1 MEALIYNDILTQYMT
16 QIQPLTGI
24 TIPKEVM
31 MVLAVLQGAS
41 FEAFL
46 VGGCVRDILMGTK
59 PKDFDIT
66 TNATPE
72 EIISLF
78 PKTFY
83 ENSYGTVGVVTC
95 GEDNLPVCSDET
107 VKIVEV
113 TPYRLETTYS
123 DNRHPD
129 EVLWSKNIE
138 DDLKRRDFTCNAIA
152 YNPVTGEM
160 VDPFDGRTDIQNRL
174 IRAVGSPDL
183 RFNED
188 ALRLMRGIRFMSQ
201 LDFDI
206 HSVTRESI
214 EKNGHLLNNIS
225 RERVKDEFSKLVMTD
240 YPMRGII
247 LMKELDILKYIVPE
261 LEKGIGVMQNQ
272 AHSFDVWEHNLR
284 TLQHS
289 ADKKWP
295 LHVRL
300 SAVFHDIAK
309 PETRRYSKEKGDYTF
324 YGHDVVGGRVTRE
337 IMERLKF
344 PKDLTEKVSMF
355 VRWHMFFSDTEQ
367 ITISA
372 VRRLITNVGK
382 DNIWDLVNLRI
393 CDRIGTGRPKEEPY
407 RLRMYESMIEEALQD
422 PISLKMLKTDGK
434 RIMDVTQ
441 ETAGPKIGYV
451 LHALFDE
458 VLEDPSKNT
467 EEYLDARATLLVKLS
482 DIELRLLGQSG
493 KEEMEEKNKK
503 KVEEIRKQFKVK

>member
-1 MEALIYNDILTQYMT
+1 MPNTLGNRGMNL
-16 QIQPLTGI
+16 
-24 TIPKEVM
+24 PKEVL
-31 MVLAVLQGAS
+31 MVVAVLQNAGH
-41 FEAFL
+41 EAFV
-46 VGGCVRDILMGTK
+46 VGGCVRDLIMDLK
-59 PKDFDIT
+59 PKDFDVT
-66 TNATPE
+66 TTATPE

-83 ENSYGTVGVVTC
+83 ENTYGTVGVVTC
-95 GEDNLPVCSDET
+95 GEENLPVCSDET

-129 EVLWSKNIE
+129 EVLWSKNLD

-152 YNPVTGEM
+152 YNPISNEV
-160 VDPFDGRTDIQNRL
+160 VDPFEGEEDIKKKL
-174 IRAVGSPDL
+174 VRAVGDPDL

-188 ALRLMRGIRFMSQ
+188 ALRLMRAIRLMSQ

-206 HSVTRESI
+206 HPVTRESI
-214 EKNGHLLNNIS
+214 EKNAHLLKNIS
-225 RERVKDEFSKLVMTD
+225 TERIRDEFVKLLMTD
-240 YPMRGII
+240 FPMRGLIV
-247 LMKELDILKYIVPE
+247 MKETGILQYVVPE
-261 LEKGIGVMQNQ
+261 LERGIGVEQNQ

-284 TLQHS
+284 TLQHA
-289 ADKKWP
+289 ADKGWP

-300 SAVFHDIAK
+300 SAIFHDISK
-309 PETRRYSKEKGDYTF
+309 PETRRYSKEKNDYTF

-344 PKDLTEKVSMF
+344 PKDLIDKVSMF

-367 ITISA
+367 ITLSA

-382 DNIWDLVNLRI
+382 ENIWDLIDLRI

-407 RLRMYESMIEEALQD
+407 RLRMYESMVEQALKD

-434 RIMDVTQ
+434 RLMDVTQ
-441 ETAGPKIGYV
+441 ETPGPKIGYV

-458 VLEDPSKNT
+458 VLEEPAKNT
-467 EEYLDARATLLVKLS
+467 EEYLDNRAKELMKLS
-482 DIELRLLGQSG
+482 IPELKALGKAG
-493 KEEMEEKNKK
+493 KEEMEEKNKEMVK
-503 KVEEIRKQFKVK
+503 EIRKQFRVKGE

>member
-1 MEALIYNDILTQYMT
+1 MT
-16 QIQPLTGI
+16 QIQPLVGT
-24 TIPKEVM
+24 TVPKEVM

-41 FEAFL
+41 HEAYL
-46 VGGCVRDILMGTK
+46 VGGCVRDLLMGVK

-72 EIISLF
+72 EIITLF

-83 ENSYGTVGVVTC
+83 ENTYGTVGVVTC
-95 GEDNLPVCSDET
+95 GEDLGTVCSDET

-129 EVLWSKNIE
+129 GVKWSKDIE
-138 DDLKRRDFTCNAIA
+138 DDLKRRDFTVNAIA
-152 YNPVTGEM
+152 YNPVTHEII
-160 VDPFDGRTDIQNRL
+160 DPFNGQKDIEGRV
-174 IRAVGSPDL
+174 IRAVGDPDL
-183 RFNED
+183 RFKED
-188 ALRLMRGIRFMSQ
+188 ALRLMRAIRFMSQ

-206 HSVTRESI
+206 DNVTRESI
-214 EKNGHLLNNIS
+214 EKNSQLLKNIS
-225 RERVKDEFSKLVMTD
+225 HERVRDELVKTIMTD
-240 YPMRGII
+240 SPMRGIVM
-247 LMKELDILKYIVPE
+247 MKETGLLEYVVPE
-261 LEKGIGVMQNQ
+261 LLRGIGVTQNQ
-272 AHSFDVWEHNLR
+272 AHMYDVWEHNLR
-284 TLQHS
+284 TLQHA

-300 SAVFHDIAK
+300 SAIFHDISK
-309 PETRRYSKEKGDYTF
+309 PETKRYSKEKGVITF

-344 PKDLTEKVSMF
+344 PKDLIEQVSMF

-367 ITISA
+367 ITLSA
-372 VRRLITNVGK
+372 VRRLISNVGK
-382 DNIWDLVNLRI
+382 DNIWDLIDLRV
-393 CDRIGTGRPKEEPY
+393 CDRVGTGRPKEEPY
-407 RLRMYESMIEEALQD
+407 RLRMYQSMVEQALQD

-441 ETAGPKIGYV
+441 ETPGPKIGYV

-458 VLEDPSKNT
+458 VLESPEKNV
-467 EEYLDARATLLVKLS
+467 EEYLDSRTRELILLSVE
-482 DIELRLLGQSG
+482 ELKALGEEG
-493 KEEMEEKNKK
+493 KQEMEMKNQD
-503 KVEEIRKQFKVK
+503 KVKEIRKQFRVKGE

>member
-1 MEALIYNDILTQYMT
+1 MQNTQQNTRETMQT
-16 QIQPLTGI
+16 LV
-24 TIPKEVM
+24 PKEAM
-31 MVLAVLQGAS
+31 MVLAVLQNAE

-46 VGGCVRDILMGTK
+46 VGGCVRDLIMGNK

-72 EIISLF
+72 QIIALF

-83 ENSYGTVGVVTC
+83 ENTYGTVGVVTC
-95 GEDNLPVCSDET
+95 GEDLGTVCSDET
-107 VKIVEV
+107 LKIIEV

-129 EVLWSKNIE
+129 EVMWSKDLM
-138 DDLKRRDFTCNAIA
+138 DDLKRRDFTCNAMA
-152 YNPVTGEM
+152 YNPITGEL
-160 VDPFDGRTDIQNRL
+160 VDPYKGQDDIKDKV
-174 IRAVGSPDL
+174 IRAVGAPDQ

-188 ALRLMRGIRFMSQ
+188 ALRLMRAVRFVCQ
-201 LDFDI
+201 LDFDLD
-206 HSVTRESI
+206 SVTRESI
-214 EKNGHLLNNIS
+214 ERNAHLLNNIS
-225 RERVKDEFSKLVMTD
+225 RERVRDEFIKLVMTD
-240 YPMRGII
+240 FPMRGLI
-247 LMKELDILKYIVPE
+247 LMKETGLLRHVVPE
-261 LEKGIGVMQNQ
+261 LERGIGVIQNQ
-272 AHSFDVWEHNLR
+272 AHMFDVWEHNLR
-284 TLQHS
+284 TLQHA

-300 SAVFHDIAK
+300 SAIFHDISK
-309 PETRRYSKEKGDYTF
+309 PETKRFSKEKNVITF

-344 PKDLTEKVSMF
+344 PKELTDRVSMF

-367 ITISA
+367 ISISA

-382 DNIWDLVNLRI
+382 ENIWDLIDLRI
-393 CDRIGTGRPKEEPY
+393 CDRVGTGRPKEEPY
-407 RLRMYESMIEEALQD
+407 RLRMYQSMVEQALKD

-441 ETAGPKIGYV
+441 ETPGPKIGYV

-458 VLEDPSKNT
+458 VLENPEKNT
-467 EEYLDARATLLVKLS
+467 EEYLDGRAKELMKLS
-482 DIELRLLGQSG
+482 VEELKALGEAG
-493 KEEMEEKNKK
+493 KEEMEQKNEEQVK
-503 KVEEIRKQFKVK
+503 EIRKQFKVKV

>member
-1 MEALIYNDILTQYMT
+1 MI
-16 QIQPLTGI
+16 QIQSI
-24 TIPKEVM
+24 AERVIPKEVT
-31 MVLAVLQGAS
+31 MVLALLQNAN

-46 VGGCVRDILMGTK
+46 VGGCVRDLLMGIK

-72 EIISLF
+72 EIIALF

-95 GEDNLPVCSDET
+95 GEELGTICTDET

-129 EVLWSKNIE
+129 EVIWSKDLE
-138 DDLKRRDFTCNAIA
+138 DDLKRRDFTINAIA
-152 YNPVTGEM
+152 YNPVTHEI
-160 VDPFDGRTDIQNRL
+160 VDPFKGREDIELRR
-174 IRAVGSPDL
+174 IRAVGSPDA
-183 RFNED
+183 RFSED
-188 ALRLMRGIRFMSQ
+188 SLRLMRAIRFLSQ

-206 HSVTRESI
+206 ETVTRESLVR
-214 EKNGHLLNNIS
+214 NAHLLATIS
-225 RERVKDEFSKLVMTD
+225 RERIRDEFVKLLMTEH
-240 YPMRGII
+240 PMRGLI
-247 LMKELDILKYIVPE
+247 LMKETGVLEHVIPE
-261 LEKGIGVMQNQ
+261 LERGIGVSQNQ

-284 TLQHS
+284 TLQHA
-289 ADKKWP
+289 ADKNWP

-300 SAVFHDIAK
+300 SAVFHDVSK
-309 PETRRYSKEKGDYTF
+309 PETRRFSREKHDYTF

-344 PKDLTEKVSMF
+344 PKDLTDKVSMF

-382 DNIWDLVNLRI
+382 DNIWDLINLRI

-407 RLRMYESMIEEALQD
+407 RLRMYESMVEQALQD

-434 RIMDVTQ
+434 RIMGVTQ
-441 ETAGPKIGYV
+441 ETPGPKIGYV

-458 VLEDPSKNT
+458 VLENPEKNN
-467 EEYLDARATLLVKLS
+467 EEYLDERALFLVKLS
-482 DIELRLLGQSG
+482 IDVLKTLGKAG
-493 KEEMEEKNKK
+493 KEEMEEKNKE
-503 KVEEIRKQFKVK
+503 KVKEIRKQFKVKGE

>member
-1 MEALIYNDILTQYMT
+1 MT
-16 QIQPLTGI
+16 QIQPIIQGQV
-24 TIPKEVM
+24 PKEVM
-31 MVLAVLQGAS
+31 MVIAVLNDAS
-41 FEAFL
+41 FEAYL
-46 VGGCVRDILMGTK
+46 VGGCVRDLLMGVK
-59 PKDFDIT
+59 PKDYDVT

-72 EIISLF
+72 EIIALF

-95 GEDNLPVCSDET
+95 GEDLGTICTDET

-113 TPYRLETTYS
+113 TPYRLESSYS

-129 EVLWSKNIE
+129 TVTWSKNLL
-138 DDLKRRDFTCNAIA
+138 DDLSRRDFTVNSMA
-152 YNPVTGEM
+152 YNPVTHEII
-160 VDPFDGRTDIQNRL
+160 DPYNGQKDIENKVIQ
-174 IRAVGSPDL
+174 AVGDADT

-188 ALRLMRGIRFMSQ
+188 ALRLMRAIRFMSQ

-206 HSVTRESI
+206 ESVTRESI
-214 EKNGHLLNNIS
+214 EKNSQLLNNIS
-225 RERVKDEFSKLVMTD
+225 RERVRDEFVKLLMTD
-240 YPMRGII
+240 FPMRGIAM
-247 LMKELDILKYIVPE
+247 MKETGLLEYVVPE
-261 LEKGIGVMQNQ
+261 LLRGVGVTQNQ
-272 AHSFDVWEHNLR
+272 AHAYDVWEHNLR
-284 TLQHS
+284 TLQHA

-300 SAVFHDIAK
+300 SAIFHDISK
-309 PETRRYSKEKGDYTF
+309 PETKRFSREKGVITF

-344 PKDLTEKVSMF
+344 SKDITDRVSMF

-367 ITISA
+367 ISLSA

-382 DNIWDLVNLRI
+382 ENIWDLIDLRI

-407 RLRMYESMIEEALQD
+407 RLRMYESMVEQALKD
-422 PISLKMLKTDGK
+422 PITLKMLKTDGK

-441 ETAGPKIGYV
+441 ETPGPKIGYI

-458 VLEDPSKNT
+458 VLENPEKNT
-467 EEYLDARATLLVKLS
+467 EEYLDSKAKELVSLS
-482 DIELRLLGQSG
+482 VEELKALGEAG
-493 KEEMEEKNKK
+493 KGEMEEKNKEM
-503 KVEEIRKQFKVK
+503 VNEIRKQFKVKGE